1 MTHNQYLADRLRE
14 KIRNQ
19 LIEGTSVILK
29 RSQVTPINH
38 RFPHWIPEKRQK
50 REKAEK
56 NYLLKLFV
64 KTKRLIDDHLKGR
77 NHTNRNARQNE
88 IRFKGEKVSLP
99 GKEQEKS
106 LVIDDVWTK
115 QAEEAKASWGAAIR
129 QSNLFTGHSR

>member
-1 MTHNQYLADRLRE
+1 MDPRKRAERE
-14 KIRNQ
+14 TTK
-19 LIEGTSVILK
+19 
-29 RSQVTPINH
+29 
-38 RFPHWIPEKRQK
+38 
-50 REKAEK
+50 K

-64 KTKRLIDDHLKGR
+64 KTKRLIDDRLKGR

-88 IRFKGEKVSLP
+88 MLILKAKKFLHG

-129 QSNLFTGHSR
+129 QSNLFAGHS